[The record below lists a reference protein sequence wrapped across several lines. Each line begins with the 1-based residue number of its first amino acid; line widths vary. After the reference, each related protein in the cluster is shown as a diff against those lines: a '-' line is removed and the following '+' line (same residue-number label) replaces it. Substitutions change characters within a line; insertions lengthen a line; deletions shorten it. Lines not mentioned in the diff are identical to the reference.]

1 VFGFIKQ
8 HLSPLAISIALHV
21 GIIVM
26 FSISIAGVANYAQR
40 PAQLTIKA
48 TVVDEDRINQ
58 ALADID
64 RAEQDEADRKAAD
77 QQRAQDQIDQAR
89 KRREEEDRRTQQA
102 RQKRQADER
111 VEQERQ
117 RKIREDQEI
126 ERKRLADLERRRKI
140 EEQRVAKLK
149 AEREAEE
156 KRQWEATE
164 ARARAER
171 EQQMQAELAV
181 EQRLNTAIRA
191 GKLDQYLDMIVQR
204 INRNWLRPPS
214 VTEGLECV
222 VKVRQIPGGEVV
234 DVQIGKCNGGAAAKR
249 SIEAAVYRSSPLP
262 EPTDPSLFD
271 GDLQITFRPQD

>member
-1 VFGFIKQ
+1 MFGFIKQ
-8 HLSPLAISIALHV
+8 HFSPLVISIALHV

-26 FSISIAGVANYAQR
+26 LSISIAGVANYAQR

-58 ALADID
+58 AMAEIEK
-64 RAEQDEADRKAAD
+64 AEQDDADR
-77 QQRAQDQIDQAR
+77 IEQAR
-89 KRREEEDRRTQQA
+89 KRREEEDRKTEQA
-102 RQKRQADER
+102 RQKRLADQR
-111 VEQERQ
+111 ADNDRQ
-117 RKIREDQEI
+117 RAAAEKRQRDEEI
-126 ERKRLADLERRRKI
+126 ERKRLADLERQRKI

-149 AEREAEE
+149 TEREAEE
-156 KRQWEATE
+156 KRQREAAE

-181 EQRLNTAIRA
+181 EQRRNTAIRA

-204 INRNWLRPPS
+204 IKRNWLRPPS

-234 DVQIGKCNGGAAAKR
+234 DVQIVKCNGDDAAQR
-249 SIEAAVYRSSPLP
+249 SIVAAVYRSSPLP
-262 EPTDPSLFD
+262 GPTDPSLFD
-271 GDLQITFRPQD
+271 RDLQITFRSED